1 MHKRSF
7 LQSAV
12 ALSLLGASGVG
23 LAQDNVFKIGLILP
37 MTGQQATTGRQIE
50 AAARLWMAQNG
61 DTIAMK
67 YKGTLTDGTQF
78 DSNYDSGRPF
88 EFKLGSGQVIRGW
101 DQGLLGMCIGEGRK
115 LTIPP
120 NMAYG
125 SEGVGPIPPG
135 ATLGEWC

>member
-1 MHKRSF
+1 MR
-7 LQSAV
+7 LLTA
-12 ALSLLGASGVG
+12 ALAALPALA
-23 LAQDNVFKIGLILP
+23 LAQGLDISVTKP
-37 MTGQQATTGRQIE
+37 VQCTRKT
-50 AAARLWMAQNG
+50 QNG

-120 NMAYG
+120 GMAYG

-135 ATLGEWC
+135 ATLGKWC

>member
-1 MHKRSF
+1 MR
-7 LQSAV
+7 LLTA
-12 ALSLLGASGVG
+12 ALAALPALA
-23 LAQDNVFKIGLILP
+23 LAQGLDISVTKP
-37 MTGQQATTGRQIE
+37 VQCTRKT
-50 AAARLWMAQNG
+50 QNG

>member
-1 MHKRSF
+1 MR
-7 LQSAV
+7 LLTA
-12 ALSLLGASGVG
+12 ALAALPALA
-23 LAQDNVFKIGLILP
+23 LAQGLDISVTKP
-37 MTGQQATTGRQIE
+37 VQCTRKT
-50 AAARLWMAQNG
+50 QNG

-135 ATLGEWC
+135 ATLGEWCGCSGGERRD

>member
-1 MHKRSF
+1 MRLF
-7 LQSAV
+7 TA
-12 ALSLLGASGVG
+12 ALALAALPALA
-23 LAQDNVFKIGLILP
+23 LAQGLDVSVTKP
-37 MTGQQATTGRQIE
+37 VQCTRKT
-50 AAARLWMAQNG
+50 QNG

-120 NMAYG
+120 NLAYG
-125 SEGVGPIPPG
+125 SEGVGPVPPG
-135 ATLGEWC
+135 ATLSECC